1 MSPKSQRFDYRV
13 VRNRFNRAA
22 TTYDQ
27 HAAIQQEVARR
38 LDERFEWLQ
47 IEPGRILDLGSG
59 TGQLVRLM
67 RKRFPAAQ
75 VVALDLA
82 EEMLLQVP
90 KVGRLRR
97 RRSAVC
103 ADMHALPFAS
113 GSFDVVVSSFSLQWS
128 TELDRVFAEVARVLS
143 AGGAFAFSTLGPDSL
158 KECRQAWAQVDSEV
172 HVHAFPDMHDIG
184 DALVHACLADPV
196 MDREE
201 LVASYP
207 SARALLR
214 DLRGVGVG
222 NAAMGRSEGMTGRDR
237 WRRFQVAL
245 EQVAGDEGQVPLSY
259 EVVYGLAW
267 GTGVAPLK
275 ISGSYAPNKP

>member
-1 MSPKSQRFDYRV
+1 MSPKPQRFDYRV
-13 VRNRFNRAA
+13 VRSRFNRAA

-38 LDERFEWLQ
+38 LDERFDWLQ
-47 IEPGRILDLGSG
+47 IEPRRILDLGSG

-67 RKRFPAAQ
+67 RTRFPSAQ

-90 KVGRLRR
+90 KAGRLWR

-103 ADMHALPFAS
+103 ADMHALPFVG

-128 TELDRVFAEVARVLS
+128 ADLDRVFAEVARVLS
-143 AGGAFAFSTLGPDSL
+143 AGGVFAFTALGPDSL
-158 KECRQAWAQVDSEV
+158 KECRQAWAQVDTEV

-184 DALVHACLADPV
+184 DALVRACLADPV

-201 LVASYP
+201 LTAHYP
-207 SARALLR
+207 SVLALLR

-222 NAAMGRSEGMTGRDR
+222 NAAVGRSGGMTGRDR
-237 WRRFQVAL
+237 WRQFQAAL
-245 EQVAGDEGQVPLSY
+245 EALADAEGRVPLSY

-267 GTGVAPLK
+267 GTGVAPLE
-275 ISGSYAPNKP
+275 ISGSYAPNVP